1 MLSGMGA
8 SPAAKRSPLL
18 VAAVWLAGAVAA
30 VGTGLVAV
38 NLVASQV
45 GDPTVAP
52 LSRNDVGQAL
62 ASPSRP
68 ATASRSVTPAP
79 ATSTTT
85 ATSATRGATTTPTRR
100 PTTPARSASQNPPP
114 AAPQTRT
121 FSSRGGS
128 VGVRC
133 DGASPS
139 LVYASPANGYTV
151 LERRSDGDRVEV
163 RFAKGGA
170 EDEAARIRVGCVN
183 GTPVRDTHG

>member
-1 MLSGMGA
+1 MLLGMGA

-68 ATASRSVTPAP
+68 ATASRSVTPTPAAP
-79 ATSTTT
+79 
-85 ATSATRGATTTPTRR
+85 ATSATRGATPTPTRR
-100 PTTPARSASQNPPP
+100 PTTPARSTSQAPPP

-151 LERRSDGDRVEV
+151 LERRSDGGRVEV
-163 RFAKGGA
+163 RFAKGGV